1 MFGFKGNSDNEIS
14 AAELKGRLDK
24 GEDIFILDVRE
35 QGEYDHSNIGGYLVP
50 LRELP
55 KRVGE
60 LDPGREIVVMC
71 HSGARS
77 ARAAQFLRQAGFQQ
91 VKNLTGG
98 IDKWARE
105 IDPKL
110 PRY

>member
-1 MFGFKGNSDNEIS
+1 MFGLKGNSDNEIS
-14 AAELKGRLDK
+14 TGELKERLDK
-24 GEDIFILDVRE
+24 GENIFILDVRE
-35 QGEYDHSNIGGYLVP
+35 QGEYDHCNIGGYLVP

-55 KRVGE
+55 KRINE
-60 LDPGREIVVMC
+60 LDSNREIVVMC

-77 ARAAQFLRQAGFQQ
+77 ARAAQFLRQSGFAR